1 MYNYIEGRL
10 DELNPNYAV
19 IDCGG
24 VGYMMEISL
33 NCYEALKN
41 KTLSDGEKVRLY
53 VHEAIRED
61 AHLLYGFF
69 EKGEREMFRLL
80 IGVNG
85 IGAASARMILS
96 TMGVAELQQ
105 TIASQNAKMLQRVK
119 GIGAKGAQRIVL
131 ELQDKVQ
138 GIEGATGVLP
148 VNQNVAE
155 ASAALVMLGFAR
167 PAVDK
172 AMQKI
177 TKEDPTLSVEDLIK
191 NGLKIL

>member
-33 NCYEALKN
+33 NCYESLKSH
-41 KTLSDGEKVRLY
+41 TLANGERVRLY

-61 AHLLYGFF
+61 AHLLYGFH
-69 EKGEREMFRLL
+69 EKSEREMFRLL
-80 IGVNG
+80 LGVNG
-85 IGAASARMILS
+85 IGAASARMMLS
-96 TMGVAELQQ
+96 SMGVAELQQ
-105 TIASQNAKMLQRVK
+105 AIAEQNTKLIQRIK
-119 GIGAKGAQRIVL
+119 GIGAKSAQRIVL

-138 GIEGATGVLP
+138 GIEGVTADLP
-148 VNQNVAE
+148 QNQNINE
-155 ASAALVMLGFAR
+155 ATAALVMLGFAR

-177 TKEDPTLSVEDLIK
+177 VKEEPGLSVEDLIK
-191 NGLKIL
+191 RGLKIL